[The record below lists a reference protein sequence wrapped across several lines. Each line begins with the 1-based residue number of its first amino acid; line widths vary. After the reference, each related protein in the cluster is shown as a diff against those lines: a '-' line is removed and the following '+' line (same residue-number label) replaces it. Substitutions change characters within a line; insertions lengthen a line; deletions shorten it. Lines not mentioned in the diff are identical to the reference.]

1 MNTQNL
7 FDAYTKLC
15 YLHSNYSIV
24 LSSCGTWNLSVFP
37 REIGSPVPIAVA
49 RSESPDLL
57 TAICDAYDQLVPP
70 TVRNCGGTDDVRQPD
85 RRGEDE

>member
-15 YLHSNYSIV
+15 SMQRSNGVAIHMHRSGGATV
-24 LSSCGTWNLSVFP
+24 AVTCGPTVE
-37 REIGSPVPIAVA
+37 RD
-49 RSESPDLL
+49 DLL

-70 TVRNCGGTDDVRQPD
+70 TVRTCGGTEDVEAHR
-85 RRGEDE
+85 